1 MEKNSMEIKKR
12 KRGERNGVKYNQKK
26 RGQELEMFL
35 FIIVLTVFAAVLGV
49 VAKGGKTQTMEQFR
63 TLSSGWYYIE
73 NGEKTEIS
81 LPAVIKA
88 DGQKKLVLYNDN
100 ITEEDAG
107 KTITTKGAQHEPEIR
122 LNDEILYQYE
132 NSAFPR
138 NTQMKSK
145 LDCDGE
151 IPADSRGGT
160 LTVTYSEPQ
169 RGEYEIAE
177 YYIGSGSTVTLYHIE
192 CSLVIV
198 GIAFCFIV
206 LSLIAFL
213 TAVYLKIR
221 KMPAGRFRDVALYLF
236 ICGTWLIT
244 DSPVIQMY
252 TSHPAATCIISFY
265 MFMILAVPMLH
276 FAQEVRNMKKY
287 RILNVGIVLFYFNA
301 LIQGILNYLGVFEF
315 IDMLFV
321 THILLWI
328 WVWISAVLLW
338 KEYRKD
344 PAKDLRNIMAA
355 YTIVSVSGILALV
368 LYWLFQISYYGAI
381 FALGILAFLV
391 LILADAVANLAENIH
406 FRTEMQAYERLM
418 KEDSMTGM
426 PNREPFEKL
435 IAGITQEAHNYRNI
449 LLVFM
454 DIIHLRRVNHEI
466 GRTAGDEMVIAAAR
480 CMEAVFGE
488 HGKCYRIGGDEFAA
502 VVYDPDADTDVFSE
516 RLDEQIRNYN
526 RNSKYRLSVA
536 RGFSLIRDENG
547 KMKSVGEWKYE
558 ADTEM
563 YQNKEKEEGSHEL

>member
-1 MEKNSMEIKKR
+1 MEIKKR

-177 YYIGSGSTVTLYHIE
+177 YYIGSGSTVTL
-192 CSLVIV
+192 
-198 GIAFCFIV
+198 
-206 LSLIAFL
+206 
-213 TAVYLKIR
+213 
-221 KMPAGRFRDVALYLF
+221 
-236 ICGTWLIT
+236 
-244 DSPVIQMY
+244 
-252 TSHPAATCIISFY
+252 
-265 MFMILAVPMLH
+265 
-276 FAQEVRNMKKY
+276 
-287 RILNVGIVLFYFNA
+287 
-301 LIQGILNYLGVFEF
+301 
-315 IDMLFV
+315 
-321 THILLWI
+321 
-328 WVWISAVLLW
+328 
-338 KEYRKD
+338 
-344 PAKDLRNIMAA
+344 
-355 YTIVSVSGILALV
+355 
-368 LYWLFQISYYGAI
+368 
-381 FALGILAFLV
+381 
-391 LILADAVANLAENIH
+391 
-406 FRTEMQAYERLM
+406 
-418 KEDSMTGM
+418 
-426 PNREPFEKL
+426 
-435 IAGITQEAHNYRNI
+435 
-449 LLVFM
+449 
-454 DIIHLRRVNHEI
+454 
-466 GRTAGDEMVIAAAR
+466 
-480 CMEAVFGE
+480 
-488 HGKCYRIGGDEFAA
+488 
-502 VVYDPDADTDVFSE
+502 
-516 RLDEQIRNYN
+516 
-526 RNSKYRLSVA
+526 
-536 RGFSLIRDENG
+536 
-547 KMKSVGEWKYE
+547 
-558 ADTEM
+558 
-563 YQNKEKEEGSHEL
+563 

>member
-1 MEKNSMEIKKR
+1 
-12 KRGERNGVKYNQKK
+12 
-26 RGQELEMFL
+26 
-35 FIIVLTVFAAVLGV
+35 
-49 VAKGGKTQTMEQFR
+49 
-63 TLSSGWYYIE
+63 
-73 NGEKTEIS
+73 
-81 LPAVIKA
+81 
-88 DGQKKLVLYNDN
+88 
-100 ITEEDAG
+100 
-107 KTITTKGAQHEPEIR
+107 
-122 LNDEILYQYE
+122 
-132 NSAFPR
+132 
-138 NTQMKSK
+138 
-145 LDCDGE
+145 
-151 IPADSRGGT
+151 
-160 LTVTYSEPQ
+160 
-169 RGEYEIAE
+169 
-177 YYIGSGSTVTLYHIE
+177 
-192 CSLVIV
+192 
-198 GIAFCFIV
+198 
-206 LSLIAFL
+206 
-213 TAVYLKIR
+213 
-221 KMPAGRFRDVALYLF
+221 
-236 ICGTWLIT
+236 
-244 DSPVIQMY
+244 
-252 TSHPAATCIISFY
+252 
-265 MFMILAVPMLH
+265 MLH